1 MSNCVYCQ
9 APIYPGTPACPS
21 CGNAQPPPNKSK
33 GGLIALLVAAGVA
46 IVVLTGALFFLLGRS
61 SSEKVTPATQA
72 STTPSES
79 PTKSPSAGPTRTKAS
94 PSQTVSVEQIAN
106 SLADK
111 AVERLNA
118 GDKSGFASLWL
129 EPAEGRER
137 YDMMTGYL
145 GVGPKW
151 SAERC
156 KAHNDFYVCQLYR
169 NGEMAGAL
177 TVAGPYG
184 DYGVTDWV
192 LSLD

>member
-9 APIYPGTPACPS
+9 SPIYPGTPVCPS

-33 GGLIALLVAAGVA
+33 GGLIVLLIIAGVV
-46 IVVLTGALFFLLGRS
+46 IVVLTGALFFMLGRS
-61 SSEKVTPATQA
+61 TSEKVVPATQVSA
-72 STTPSES
+72 TPSETA
-79 PTKSPSAGPTRTKAS
+79 TKSPSASPTRTKAS
-94 PSQTVSVEQIAN
+94 PSQTVSVEQIAD
-106 SLADK
+106 SLAEK

-118 GDKSGFASLWL
+118 SDKSGFSSLWL
-129 EPAEGRER
+129 EPNKGRER
-137 YDMMTGYL
+137 YDLMTGYL

-151 SAERC
+151 SVERC
-156 KAHNDFYVCQLYR
+156 KANKDFYLCQLYR

-184 DYGVTDWV
+184 EYGVTDWV